1 VKLNGHLEEILGM
14 DPLPGCVWL
23 QTGIRYV
30 FNSYASDVKGDRR
43 CKVVLDGKCRDSG
56 FEMKLANSGI
66 KVVVDQCL
74 KVVLQQA
81 KY

>member
-1 VKLNGHLEEILGM
+1 M
-14 DPLPGCVWL
+14 
-23 QTGIRYV
+23 QR
-30 FNSYASDVKGDRR
+30 
-43 CKVVLDGKCRDSG
+43 CRDSG
-56 FEMKLANSGI
+56 FEMRLANSGI